1 MALALPITGRNI
13 VMRTGKK
20 NNVNVIYK
28 RVLSYFCNM
37 RIAWKFTWAYF
48 MILALPI
55 IGTGIFINYS
65 TTKSF
70 IDQSEIL
77 AKQSLL
83 QKRELIQQKIESVEK
98 TAVSITQN
106 PQILKY
112 LEDPFQNNRQG
123 YENYIY
129 SFAPIFESYIIQN
142 KFVYSTMLYTSNTSF
157 PDSWNNIYHL
167 DNIEANQQYR
177 TFLKDDSALGK
188 WNPIHDTKMAIYA
201 RYKMKEKV
209 LSYSHKLISFTD
221 KKCIGVLEV
230 EITEKELF
238 GDLEAGTGITEYY
251 LVIDKNQNIISENT
265 YKVLPE
271 ELKTFDFLSVLANS
285 QEQDGIIEYKNEQL
299 IVQYIPLE
307 PIECSLIGIVPLANY
322 MGDSPDSGLIITVVI
337 IIALIVFGII
347 IHLVSNQLTKRL
359 KDLVNGLKSVRND
372 NINIKMPVKY
382 NDEFGE
388 LAVSFNRMTD
398 RIHELIE
405 SVYKAQ
411 IMEKESELKALES
424 QINPHFL
431 YNTLSTISWMARK
444 VDAKNI
450 DDLTFQLSR
459 FYRLVLSKGNS
470 IITVNDEIELLKS
483 YVEIEKTRFD
493 DQFQVEFDLDE
504 KAYQYKM
511 IKIILQP
518 IAENAIIHGI
528 APKDS
533 MGTLVVRLRQ
543 DEHYLYFSIIDDGVG
558 IARNVLDSIKKGEI
572 TKKRESGYAIQNVIE
587 RIKAVYGDQGHISIF
602 SRPGI
607 GCSVRIVIPKTIKFP
622 NL

>member
-1 MALALPITGRNI
+1 
-13 VMRTGKK
+13 MRTGKK